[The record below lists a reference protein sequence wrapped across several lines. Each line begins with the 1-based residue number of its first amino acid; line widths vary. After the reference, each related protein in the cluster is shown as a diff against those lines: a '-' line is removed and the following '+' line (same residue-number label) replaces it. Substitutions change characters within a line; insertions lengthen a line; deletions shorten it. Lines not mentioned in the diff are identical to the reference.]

1 MDSPFEPTTD
11 SQAVEA
17 SLTAD
22 STEPQPAPERRPTPI
37 AVQPRRTA
45 ERSRRETLV
54 SPIPALMAASMRDT
68 VAGAPMLDA
77 RDGIPVTAQTQSTAR
92 LEHQDQEALRFD
104 GEDDYV
110 VEIDTAKKSV

>member
-1 MDSPFEPTTD
+1 MDSPFEPTD

-37 AVQPRRTA
+37 AVQPRRIA
-45 ERSRRETLV
+45 ERSRRATLV

-68 VAGAPMLDA
+68 VGSAPMLDG
-77 RDGIPVTAQTQSTAR
+77 RDGIPVAAQAQSTAR
-92 LEHQDQEALRFD
+92 LDHQDQEALRFD
-104 GEDDYV
+104 AEDDYV
-110 VEIDTAKKSV
+110 VEIDTSKKTV

>member
-1 MDSPFEPTTD
+1 MDSPFGPTD

-37 AVQPRRTA
+37 VPNSKRTA
-45 ERSRRETLV
+45 ERSRRATLV

-68 VAGAPMLDA
+68 VGSAKPLDE
-77 RDGIPVTAQTQSTAR
+77 RDGIPVVATAQSTAR
-92 LEHQDQEALRFD
+92 LEQLDEEALRF
-104 GEDDYV
+104 EAEADYV
-110 VEIDTAKKSV
+110 VEIDASKKNG